1 MATERRPRERIVPP
15 IAAPRR
21 RSPFVALICLLAAC
35 IGCVG
40 EDTYLPRVPSSSF
53 LGQRFDDLL
62 DMGDI
67 GFTFSFEPSFALY
80 YDLTPLI
87 PIGYSKVDGWFA
99 GVGGGHV
106 GIMRHYQRNLGLI
119 LYGEEE
125 VGFARYD
132 KDDDASLNRQK
143 VGLLGIAQGLPERRF
158 PGPDYTPSCLHYI
171 HTGWFGAVAN
181 LRYLQ
186 MVDFLLG
193 WFGVD
198 LCFDDGREHGA
209 WFAKDV
215 YVPPK
220 WASPGAGAP
229 AKKPVREAWRPDILK
244 ELSEMPRKVKEAQ
257 AAAGGTAGT
266 APLRVYVVRQG
277 DVGLLHIAQE
287 QLGGVEH
294 WYRIAE
300 LNNLKPPYEIR
311 PGQKLLLPAK

>member
-1 MATERRPRERIVPP
+1 MERRLREIIVPC
-15 IAAPRR
+15 IAASHWGRL
-21 RSPFVALICLLAAC
+21 FFAAACVLAASVGC
-35 IGCVG
+35 IG
-40 EDTYLPRVPSSSF
+40 EDTYLPRLPSSSF

-62 DMGDI
+62 DMGDV

-80 YDLTPLI
+80 YDLTPFI

-99 GVGGGHV
+99 GVGGGRL

-119 LYGEEE
+119 LYGEEA

-132 KDDDASLNRQK
+132 KDDDASLNRQN
-143 VGLLGIAQGLPERRF
+143 VGLLGVAQGLPERRF
-158 PGPDYTPSCLHYI
+158 PGPDYMPSSLHYV
-171 HTGWFGAVAN
+171 HAGWIGAVLN

-186 MVDFLLG
+186 MVDFVLG
-193 WFGVD
+193 WLGVD
-198 LCFDDGREHGA
+198 LGFDDAREHGA

-215 YVPPK
+215 YSPPK
-220 WASPGAGAP
+220 WASFRSSAP
-229 AKKPVREAWRPDILK
+229 PKKPATETWRPNILK
-244 ELSEMPRKVKEAQ
+244 ELSEIPRKVKEAQ
-257 AAAGGTAGT
+257 SAAGVATPDTRAF
-266 APLRVYVVRQG
+266 RVYIVRQG

-311 PGQKLLLPAK
+311 PGQKLLLPAR